1 MKSIGPLLNRRRFAA
16 SVLMGG
22 LSLPLAAEVQSEI
35 ARESL
40 TEDPSLTNPLLWAV
54 AWANTSAE
62 FGALCHQA
70 YNLATLRVALAL
82 EKRSTLG
89 KDQRLVVCNT
99 CNLGCILNGYIPF
112 RS

>member
-35 ARESL
+35 ASESF
-40 TEDPSLTNPLLWAV
+40 TQGSSPPNPLLWAV

-62 FGALCHQA
+62 FGALC
-70 YNLATLRVALAL
+70 
-82 EKRSTLG
+82 
-89 KDQRLVVCNT
+89 
-99 CNLGCILNGYIPF
+99 
-112 RS
+112 